1 MAMAQQTKRQPRG
14 GKKSY
19 HHGDLRAVL
28 LDETARIL
36 REEGE
41 DALSLRYL
49 AANIG
54 VSRTAPYHHFKDKQ
68 SLLCAVAEEGFV
80 RFNAAMKV
88 AMKRARG
95 RDGREI
101 IRGYVKAYVNFAV
114 NNAEYYDLMYGGR
127 VWRSDQLTDSL
138 VSSARGTLRADIKRI
153 QGWQARGLVAEGLDA
168 VRFAEVAWGTYHGI
182 SRLLID
188 GLYTDSASIKRLCE
202 TAADILWAQ
211 LDPGVPD

>member
-1 MAMAQQTKRQPRG
+1 MAKQTTKQLQS

-19 HHGDLRAVL
+19 HHGDLRAAL
-28 LDETARIL
+28 LDETVRIL

-41 DALSLRYL
+41 DALSLRHL
-49 AANIG
+49 ATNIG
-54 VSRTAPYHHFKDKQ
+54 VSHTAAYHHFKDKQ
-68 SLLCAVAEEGFV
+68 SLLVAVAEEGFV
-80 RFNAAMKV
+80 RFNAAMKA

-95 RDGREI
+95 RYGREI
-101 IRGYVKAYVNFAV
+101 IRAYVKAYVNFAV

-127 VWRSDQLTDSL
+127 VWRSEQLTDSL

-153 QGWQARGLVAEGLDA
+153 QDWQARGLVAKDLDA

-211 LDPGVPD
+211 LDADGLDG